1 MRRLYGEMD
10 SPTLY
15 REMRSTADK
24 SSNNFHSS
32 KHDGR
37 NTKKTTK
44 VIMNHY
50 VIYSITMRI
59 FFHTLYEPFNL
70 LVNIISHSQN
80 KVVVVQ
86 FSFHILLDHL
96 MELRHYSLPL
106 ITILE
111 LALA

>member
-1 MRRLYGEMD
+1 MEWRSITYQKNNEILYPDTITLSNSNYYSRTAIWRFKEENRALMRRLYGEMD

-44 VIMNHY
+44 VIINHY
-50 VIYSITMRI
+50 VIYFITM
-59 FFHTLYEPFNL
+59 
-70 LVNIISHSQN
+70 
-80 KVVVVQ
+80 K
-86 FSFHILLDHL
+86 ILFL
-96 MELRHYSLPL
+96 
-106 ITILE
+106 
-111 LALA
+111 